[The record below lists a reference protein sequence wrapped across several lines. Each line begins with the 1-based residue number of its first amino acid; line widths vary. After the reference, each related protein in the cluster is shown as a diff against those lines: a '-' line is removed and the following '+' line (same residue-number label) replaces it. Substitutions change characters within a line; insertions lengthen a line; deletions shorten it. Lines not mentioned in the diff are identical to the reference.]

1 MADAARNESDEHLA
15 RLRLCQV
22 DLLDDERLTEL
33 LEDCGP
39 DPHGPMLA

>member
-1 MADAARNESDEHLA
+1 VADAARNEPDEHLA
-15 RLRLCQV
+15 CLGLREL